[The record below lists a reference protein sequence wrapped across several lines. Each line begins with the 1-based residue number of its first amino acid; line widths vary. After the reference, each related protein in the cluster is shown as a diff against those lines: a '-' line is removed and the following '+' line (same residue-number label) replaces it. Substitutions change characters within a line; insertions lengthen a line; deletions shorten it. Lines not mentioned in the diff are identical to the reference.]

1 VITTGFLVTFDDQNV
16 AKALSVTL
24 NRCATLPKVVL
35 YDVACELDCYGMQ
48 CVRALF
54 FYHEVHL
61 CLHKNH
67 AKGEILLLRLL
78 PGRVAGDRHR
88 GLHSSCRGAYFRVSE
103 VTGHLADISPTVR
116 MAKRIYQLSTMNLTV
131 SFQIYRLATKTKT
144 KGTLIASIT
153 AAASSSA
160 TTRLASTHLAHLWL

>member
-1 VITTGFLVTFDDQNV
+1 
-16 AKALSVTL
+16 
-24 NRCATLPKVVL
+24 
-35 YDVACELDCYGMQ
+35 
-48 CVRALF
+48 
-54 FYHEVHL
+54 
-61 CLHKNH
+61 
-67 AKGEILLLRLL
+67 
-78 PGRVAGDRHR
+78 
-88 GLHSSCRGAYFRVSE
+88 
-103 VTGHLADISPTVR
+103 